1 MLNVFLKGPS
11 LMHWLTQTTTGFVFA
26 LVIGIILLLVLY
38 LLPVILAYSLGS
50 SYAKGILI
58 LNLTLGWTIL
68 GWLAA
73 LIWAIL
79 SGNGGS
85 FDEPAGDDSPT
96 RQQNTER
103 RGPTL

>member
-1 MLNVFLKGPS
+1 
-11 LMHWLTQTTTGFVFA
+11 MHWLTQTSTGFVFA
-26 LVIGIILLLVLY
+26 LVAGIILLVLLY
-38 LLPVILAYSLGS
+38 LLPAILAYSLGS
-50 SYAKGILI
+50 AHTKGVLT
-58 LNLTLGWTIL
+58 LNLILGWTIL

-85 FDEPAGDDSPT
+85 FDELAGNDSAT

-103 RGPTL
+103 RDPTL